1 MKKLNEILINWN
13 NLSDEDSLENNIIQT
28 SDVKESFIKYDM
40 FNLDDDT
47 DCEDLKQAIR
57 GLRTLCWYYNEETDE
72 WEDSND
78 YIYPFDD
85 QIKGWIYSYW
95 GKGTEESLGPLLL
108 NSPSENELNT
118 WKQKDYPQ
126 NLIPDG
132 YWEFLKEKYE
142 ELKKTCSNNELSE
155 CSSYCDLL
163 SSVTF
168 TFKNDPLLEISG
180 DVDAGDFYG
189 FFCNNDY
196 TEINKSEDNWS
207 YNYLFQIKKHPC
219 YLVAMSTPKDTRNPI
234 FVNFLS
240 YGIPIR

>member
-13 NLSDEDSLENNIIQT
+13 NLSDKDSRENNIIQT

-47 DCEDLKQAIR
+47 DCENLKRAIK
-57 GLRTLCWYYNEETDE
+57 GLRTLCYYYNEETDE
-72 WEDSND
+72 WEESGD

-85 QIKGWIYSYW
+85 QIRGWSYW
-95 GKGTEESLGPLLL
+95 GEGTEESLGPLLL
-108 NSPSENELNT
+108 NSPSESELNA
-118 WKQKDYPQ
+118 WKAKDYPQ
-126 NLIPDG
+126 KLIPDG

-142 ELKKTCSNNELSE
+142 DLKKTCSNNELSE

-168 TFKNDPLLEISG
+168 SFENDPILETS
-180 DVDAGDFYG
+180 DAVDAGDLYG

-196 TEINKSEDNWS
+196 TEINKSEDAWS

-219 YLVAMSTPKDTRNPI
+219 YLVAMSTFKKRGNV
-234 FVNFLS
+234 FVYFLS